1 MSELTDKDFQ
11 EMHERSTERCISW
24 QDPVNYMYRN
34 GFRAGVR
41 IAQADAESASP
52 RGEALGSAASAIE
65 FAARPITDAAKPIE
79 FDDIRDGDTIRR
91 TVTRWDGTVVV
102 TTGVVVERNSLD
114 SGLALTA
121 DGVILA
127 NQDSPASSQTL
138 ELLGRNEP
146 EAGQYIWTTEFSGEK
161 LSEPILGRVSALG
174 FGNGVDTLD
183 RFPDG
188 STWASTD
195 EVTAWKPAKV
205 GGLDD

>member
-1 MSELTDKDFQ
+1 MSELTDDDFR
-11 EMHERSTERCISW
+11 EMHERSSGSHVKWE
-24 QDPVNYMYRN
+24 DPKSSMYRS

-41 IAQADAESASP
+41 IARADAESASP
-52 RGEALGSAASAIE
+52 CA
-65 FAARPITDAAKPIE
+65 DAAKPITDVAKPIG

-146 EAGQYIWTTEFSGEK
+146 EAGQYIWITEFKGEK
-161 LSEPILGRVSALG
+161 LSEPILGRVSLAG
-174 FGNGVDTLD
+174 FHNGVDGLD
-183 RFPDG
+183 RFPDS
-188 STWASTD
+188 STWASAN

>member
-1 MSELTDKDFQ
+1 MSELTDDDFR
-11 EMHERSTERCISW
+11 EMHGRSSGSDFNWE
-24 QDPVNYMYRN
+24 DPGNYMYRH

-41 IAQADAESASP
+41 VARADAESASP
-52 RGEALGSAASAIE
+52 IAN
-65 FAARPITDAAKPIE
+65 AAKPIE
-79 FDDIRDGDTIRR
+79 FDAIRGGDTIRR
-91 TVTRWDGTVVV
+91 TVTHPDGTVVV

-127 NQDSPASSQTL
+127 NQDSPACSQTL

-146 EAGQYIWTTEFSGEK
+146 EAGQYIWITEFKGEK
-161 LSEPILGRVSALG
+161 LSEPILGRVSLAG
-174 FGNGVDTLD
+174 FHNGVDGLD
-183 RFPDG
+183 RFPDS
-188 STWASTD
+188 STWASAN

>member
-11 EMHERSTERCISW
+11 EMHERTPEKYIDW
-24 QDPVNYMYRN
+24 QDPDNYMYRR

-41 IAQADAESASP
+41 IAQADAESASLS
-52 RGEALGSAASAIE
+52 GEVIAN
-65 FAARPITDAAKPIE
+65 AAKPIE
-79 FDDIRDGDTIRR
+79 FDDIREGDTIRR

-127 NQDSPASSQTL
+127 NQDSPAGFQTL

-146 EAGQYIWTTEFSGEK
+146 EAGQYIWITEFKGEK
-161 LSEPILGRVSALG
+161 LSEPILGRVSLAG
-174 FGNGVDTLD
+174 FHNGVDGLD
-183 RFPDG
+183 RFPDS
-188 STWASTD
+188 STWASAN

>member
-11 EMHERSTERCISW
+11 EMHERSTERCINW
-24 QDPVNYMYRN
+24 QDPGNYMYRS

-41 IAQADAESASP
+41 IARADAESASP
-52 RGEALGSAASAIE
+52 RGEVIAN
-65 FAARPITDAAKPIE
+65 AAKPIG
-79 FDDIRDGDTIRR
+79 FDDIREGDIIRR
-91 TVTRWDGTVVV
+91 TMTLSDGTVTVA
-102 TTGVVVERNSLD
+102 TGVVDRRD
-114 SGLALTA
+114 RFASGLALTA
-121 DGVILA
+121 SGAVLA
-127 NQDSPASSQTL
+127 SRGLPADSQTL

-146 EAGQYIWTTEFSGEK
+146 EAGQYIWITEFDGEK

>member
-11 EMHERSTERCISW
+11 EMHERSSASGINW
-24 QDPVNYMYRN
+24 GDPGNHVYRF

-41 IAQADAESASP
+41 IAQADAESAGP
-52 RGEALGSAASAIE
+52 KGE
-65 FAARPITDAAKPIE
+65 PIE

-102 TTGVVVERNSLD
+102 TTGVVVERDSLA

-121 DGVILA
+121 DGVVLA